1 MSSITMNDP
10 GPIVVPESV
19 RVGHDEA
26 GLSPSLAVV
35 EAIADLAGVESIDL
49 ADEAGIVLYDYID
62 LDALDALVAG
72 SHDTEL
78 DLSVA
83 IAGYDVRIDESEV
96 VARRSAE

>member
-19 RVGHDEA
+19 RVEHDEA

-62 LDALDALVAG
+62 PDALDALVAG
-72 SHDTEL
+72 AHDTEL
-78 DLSVA
+78 DLSVT
-83 IAGYDVRIDESEV
+83 IAGYDVRIDESAV